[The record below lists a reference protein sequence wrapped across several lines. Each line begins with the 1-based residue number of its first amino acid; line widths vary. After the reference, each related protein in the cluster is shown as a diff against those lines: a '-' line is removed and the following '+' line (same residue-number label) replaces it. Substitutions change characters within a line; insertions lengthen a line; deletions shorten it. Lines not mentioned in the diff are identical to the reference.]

1 MGPGQYACPMPAPVC
16 LIVNPSAGGGKA
28 GRAAPEVQ
36 RRLGEL
42 GLRVRR
48 VDTRDLDHART
59 LSDEGARA
67 GETVV
72 ALSGDGMIGA
82 VADAL
87 RHVPGA
93 VLGVL
98 PGGRG
103 NDLARVLGIPQ
114 DPLAA
119 CAVIAHGVPR
129 AMDVG
134 EVSGQAFVG
143 IASAGFDSDANRIA
157 NEAPSWLGGL
167 VYVYGALRALA
178 AWRPAR
184 FEIEL
189 NPPGERLSF
198 TAYTVGAANSKA
210 YGGGMRAAP
219 DAMLDDGLLEVVV
232 LESIGKLRFLTAV
245 LPKAFKG
252 THVQLPSVH
261 VFRAAEVEISADRPF
276 VLYAD
281 GDPIGELPVRVRAV
295 RGAVSVLVPADAAG
309 AASAFSSPPL
319 PSAPA
324 APSYTSAPSA
334 PPATESAEPP
344 ATDHRSAS

>member
-1 MGPGQYACPMPAPVC
+1 VPVSIC

-28 GRAAPEVQ
+28 GRVAPEVE
-36 RRLGEL
+36 RTLRGH

-48 VDTRDLDHART
+48 VDTRDLDHARV
-59 LSDEGARA
+59 LADEAARA

-72 ALSGDGMIGA
+72 ALSGDGMIGV

-87 RHVPGA
+87 RRVPGA

-103 NDLARVLGIPQ
+103 NDLARVLGIPE
-114 DPLAA
+114 DPLEA
-119 CAVIAHGVPR
+119 CAVIAHGAPR

-134 EVSGQAFVG
+134 DVGGHAFVG
-143 IASAGFDSDANRIA
+143 IASVGFDSEANRIA
-157 NEAPSWLGGL
+157 NVAPAWLGGL
-167 VYVYGALRALA
+167 VYAYGALRALA

-184 FEIEL
+184 FQIEL
-189 NPPGERLSF
+189 DPPGERLSF
-198 TAYTVGAANSKA
+198 SAYTVGAANSKT

-232 LESIGKLRFLTAV
+232 LESISKLRFLTTIFPRV
-245 LPKAFKG
+245 FKG

-276 VLYAD
+276 AMYAD
-281 GDPIGELPVRVRAV
+281 GDPIGDLPVRVRAV
-295 RGAVSVLVPADAAG
+295 RGAVSVLVPVDAPG
-309 AASAFSSPPL
+309 MDSAFSP
-319 PSAPA
+319 
-324 APSYTSAPSA
+324 A
-334 PPATESAEPP
+334 PPPSTPQ
-344 ATDHRSAS
+344 D